1 MARPKTPPDMNE
13 AEPVEAMPEALPEPA
28 PEPAPPP
35 LAADDGRKT
44 PKEWSLVRG
53 HFNAKPKGTIR
64 PGAKTMRAWIYDST
78 KVHAGWGKRVAADV
92 RLTGDQYDAAV
103 DAALN
108 VSLG

>member
-13 AEPVEAMPEALPEPA
+13 AEPVEAMPEAPPPEPA
-28 PEPAPPP
+28 PEPAP
-35 LAADDGRKT
+35 LAAGETKT

-53 HFNAKPKGTIR
+53 HVNAKPKGTIR

-92 RLTGDQYDAAV
+92 RLTGEQYDAAV